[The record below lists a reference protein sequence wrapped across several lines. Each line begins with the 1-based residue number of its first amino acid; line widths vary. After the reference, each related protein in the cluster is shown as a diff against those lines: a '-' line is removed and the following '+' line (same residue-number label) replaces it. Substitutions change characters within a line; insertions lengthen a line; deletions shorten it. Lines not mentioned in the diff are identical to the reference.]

1 MCDHRYVYQ
10 GVGYCDGKEALAG
23 GGARARYYAHIYF
36 CERCLDLRG
45 QPFIEKSTP
54 SYARTTYHK
63 IEFGAT
69 PVAAGIVGVP
79 LEDQ

>member
-10 GVGYCDGKEALAG
+10 GVGYCDGKWSLPG
-23 GGARARYYAHIYF
+23 GGACTRYYAHLYF

-45 QPFIEKSTP
+45 QPFIEKLKP
-54 SYARTTYHK
+54 SRHTTYHK
-63 IEFGAT
+63 VEFGAT

-79 LEDQ
+79 MEDQ